1 MHPRSKESDKNTLF
15 QTQKLCRHQQK
26 TIKDRKILI
35 HCCKYVGFTYSST
48 LYCYLQKYRQ

>member
-26 TIKDRKILI
+26 TIKNRKILI
-35 HCCKYVGFTYSST
+35 HFANM
-48 LYCYLQKYRQ
+48 